1 VSKETEM
8 KEKINRSFD
17 LHVRLTPKERERI
30 NEKFSR
36 STDRKMS
43 DYIRKVLL
51 DKTVT
56 INQRNQSLDD
66 FMTEM
71 IALRKELNAIG
82 INYNQVVKRLHSLD
96 DIPQIRTWLLLH
108 ASSGQI
114 LLNKITEIKSK
125 ISQLDNQWLR

>member
-1 VSKETEM
+1 M

-17 LHVRLTPKERERI
+17 LHVRLTPKERARI

-56 INQRNQSLDD
+56 IKQRNQSLDD

-108 ASSGQI
+108 TSSGQI

-125 ISQLDNQWLR
+125 ISQLDSQWLR